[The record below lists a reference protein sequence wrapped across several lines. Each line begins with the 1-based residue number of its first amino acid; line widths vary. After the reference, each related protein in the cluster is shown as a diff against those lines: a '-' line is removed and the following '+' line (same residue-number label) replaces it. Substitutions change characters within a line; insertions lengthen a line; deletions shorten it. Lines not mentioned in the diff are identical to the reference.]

1 MNVYPSFFYAEQ
13 RGQIFSKIWLP
24 EGYQEIIPEFY
35 KGRHKEK
42 LEEFAQRL
50 ENGLEDIMFGKE
62 DIRLRWHEKKG
73 LVYISIGASGGL
85 DLNDNGQ
92 VFTEHNLGTK
102 TSLATA
108 AIAINYVNILLGL
121 LEEKNQHSQ
130 TI

>member
-1 MNVYPSFFYAEQ
+1 MSVYPSFFYVEQ

-24 EGYQEIIPEFY
+24 EGYQKIIPEFY
-35 KGRHKEK
+35 KEKHKEA
-42 LEEFAQRL
+42 LEEFTQRL

-73 LVYISIGASGGL
+73 LVYISTGASGGL

-102 TSLATA
+102 TALATA
-108 AIAINYVNILLGL
+108 AIAINYINILLGL
-121 LEEKNQHSQ
+121 LEEKNRHPQ